1 MPQSRGAQEAEFSRP
16 VEVDQIGPDGV
27 SLEIEADPGE
37 REALARRFGLASLD
51 RLTASVSVSPLSRKL
66 FRVEGR
72 LEGEV
77 VQTCVVTLDPVPAR
91 LTETF
96 SALFG
101 EGGPGLAALLGTEE
115 EDTPEPIQG
124 GAIDLGET
132 VAQHLSLA
140 LDPYP
145 RKPGARLPKGYG
157 EAAGGGA
164 EPRQSPFA
172 ALGAL
177 KKRPR

>member
-1 MPQSRGAQEAEFSRP
+1 MPESQGAQEPEFSRP
-16 VEVDQIGPDGV
+16 VEVDRIGPEGV

-37 REALARRFGLASLD
+37 REALARRFGLASVD

-101 EGGPGLAALLGTEE
+101 EGGPGLAALLAAE

-145 RKPGARLPKGYG
+145 RKPGAQLAEGYG
-157 EAAGGGA
+157 QAAGAGA

-177 KKRPR
+177 KKGPR